1 MPMFDS
7 IINEAGEKFNL
18 GGRAGTLLSALL
30 ALVTDKNR
38 GGFAGFLENF
48 NRAGLGDT
56 VSSWIGAGSNTPV
69 SNEQIESALGEN
81 TLKNIANETGTGYAT
96 VTSAVGYMIPRVVD
110 ALTPGGV
117 IPTDGD
123 LLSRIGGYLIGG
135 GAALGSIGTAAAM
148 TGGIPDR
155 ADATVGEAYDA
166 TKGAVG
172 SRINAVSDTAG
183 AVVGD
188 RSRTALNSVGER
200 VEGDGDNASIL
211 KWLLP
216 LLLLGLLLALG
227 YMFCGKSTPIATTNT
242 NINAN
247 VNRAAVANNN
257 SAVRAVDSSFS
268 IKAANGKYAVTGV
281 VLDEGTRKQIV
292 DALTAQYGAGNVD
305 FAGLR
310 VDAAA
315 RPFGAGWWNN
325 VSQMLPSL
333 KDWKTGELSF
343 AGSAVTAASGLP
355 QAAIDQIKSLFGTGW
370 TLPASLTGAA
380 AGADRKLT
388 EVSLPSGAE
397 LQAYPGG
404 IEDQLIKFIQ
414 SDEYK
419 NGTDDMLKDKWFNF
433 DDLNF
438 KFGTTELVPESKRQ
452 LDNIVV
458 ILKAFPDAKIKI
470 GGYTDR
476 KGDDAANKK
485 LSDDRAKAV
494 KAALEKAG
502 VGAQVPEAEGYG
514 EQFATVAETAGDQER
529 VVDRKTSVRLLK

>member
-1 MPMFDS
+1 MSMFDS

-18 GGRAGTLLSALL
+18 GGKAGTLLSALL
-30 ALVTDKNR
+30 ALMTDKNR

-81 TLKNIANETGTGYAT
+81 TLKGIANETGTGYAS
-96 VTSAVGYMIPRVVD
+96 VTSAIGYMIPRVID

-117 IPTDGD
+117 IPTESD
-123 LLSRIGGYLIGG
+123 LLSKIGGYLTGIG
-135 GAALGSIGTAAAM
+135 GAALGGVGTAAAM
-148 TGGIPDR
+148 TGGIPDKVS
-155 ADATVGEAYDA
+155 ATVGDAYDA

-172 SRINAVSDTAG
+172 SRINAASDTAG
-183 AVVGD
+183 AVVVND
-188 RSRTALNSVGER
+188 RSRTALNTVDER
-200 VEGDGDNASIL
+200 VDGDGNASIL

-227 YMFCGKSTPIATTNT
+227 YMFCGKSTPVATTNT

-247 VNRAAVANNN
+247 VNRAAVVNNN
-257 SAVRAVDSSFS
+257 SAVKAVD
-268 IKAANGKYAVTGV
+268 
-281 VLDEGTRKQIV
+281 
-292 DALTAQYGAGNVD
+292 
-305 FAGLR
+305 
-310 VDAAA
+310 
-315 RPFGAGWWNN
+315 
-325 VSQMLPSL
+325 
-333 KDWKTGELSF
+333 
-343 AGSAVTAASGLP
+343 
-355 QAAIDQIKSLFGTGW
+355 
-370 TLPASLTGAA
+370 
-380 AGADRKLT
+380 GADRELT
-388 EVSLPSGAE
+388 EVLLPSGTK

-419 NGTDDMLKDKWFNF
+419 NGTADTLKDKWFNF

-458 ILKAFPDAKIKI
+458 ILKAFPDVKIKI
-470 GGYTDR
+470 GGYTDK

-494 KAALEKAG
+494 KAALEKVG
-502 VGAQVPEAEGYG
+502 VGGQVPEAEGYG
-514 EQFATVAETAGDQER
+514 EQFATVAETASDQER
-529 VVDRKTSVRLLK
+529 AVDRKTSVRLLK